1 MRSSAWHPSSSLAE
15 VQTRVS
21 ADGLEI
27 GAIAL
32 YGNATE
38 RYNLGIVTEDELA
51 APPFQ
56 QRQIPL
62 LEMCRRYGTPV
73 SVVDAPGLGC
83 HLGRL
88 APTMQMGDSG
98 QAMSGELADQMEP
111 THSRG
116 TRCHEHKPY
125 REEDHSAGY

>member
-73 SVVDAPGLGC
+73 SVVDAPGRSEEHTSELQSQSNLVC
-83 HLGRL
+83 RL
-88 APTMQMGDSG
+88 LLEKKNRAMQIVKHATSSD
-98 QAMSGELADQMEP
+98 MSRRNGGPWQSVE
-111 THSRG
+111 
-116 TRCHEHKPY
+116 
-125 REEDHSAGY
+125 